1 MHASP
6 MALFAWMLK
15 AFVCLLRKM
24 IKWFLYIVLLM
35 ISVPRFLSA
44 HSNSFSNKKFYG
56 TVIPAAYRTS
66 LQHDT
71 TTKAKQRQQEEDKKK
86 IKEVA
91 KAKKQPKPEKVEE
104 IDPATGKPKAK
115 PKRQRRPDGMERPP
129 EIPRRNNN

>member
-1 MHASP
+1 
-6 MALFAWMLK
+6 
-15 AFVCLLRKM
+15 M

-35 ISVPRFLSA
+35 ISVPLLLSA
-44 HSNSFSNKKFYG
+44 HSNAISNKNFNS
-56 TVIPAAYRTS
+56 TVIPAAAGPS

-71 TTKAKQRQQEEDKKK
+71 TNKAKQRQQEEEKRK

-104 IDPATGKPKAK
+104 IDPETGKPKAK